1 MIQHRNTRTEG
12 AIKEAFITLTN
23 AKGFDAMTVSDLARE
38 AHINRGTFYTHYT
51 DKFDLRQQLLSN
63 AMSDLT
69 QIMLTP
75 GPSFPRQTTGPQQ
88 TGADGQLIPYNALLD
103 GLRYIKNDF
112 AFFDAISHSG
122 NDMQL
127 YNRTKDI
134 ITELLLIEAEKVGKK
149 PNRDDIPS
157 VYVREMLAASLTAIV
172 WLWLKRG
179 CDEPPETIATIID
192 RARTLA
198 PVDLLN

>member
-1 MIQHRNTRTEG
+1 MVQRRNTRTEG

-51 DKFDLRQQLLSN
+51 DKFDLRQQLLAN

-75 GPSFPRQTTGPQQ
+75 SSTVDQSKAFDPGRQF
-88 TGADGQLIPYNALLD
+88 IPYTALLG

-134 ITELLLIEAEKVGKK
+134 ITELLLIEAEKVGKT
-149 PNRDDIPS
+149 PGRDDIPA
-157 VYVREMLAASLTAIV
+157 VYAREMLAASLTAVV

-179 CDEPPETIATIID
+179 CEESPETIATIID
-192 RARTLA
+192 RGRTLA
-198 PVDLLN
+198 PADLLS

>member
-1 MIQHRNTRTEG
+1 MVQRRNTRTEG

-51 DKFDLRQQLLSN
+51 DKFDLRQQLLAN

-69 QIMLTP
+69 QIMLSP
-75 GPSFPRQTTGPQQ
+75 GSAPLHQQ
-88 TGADGQLIPYNALLD
+88 TSGPEGQLIPYMALLG

-134 ITELLLIEAEKVGKK
+134 TTELLLIEAEKVGKK
-149 PNRDDIPS
+149 PGRDDIPS
-157 VYVREMLAASLTAIV
+157 VYAREMLAASLTAVI

-179 CDEPPETIATIID
+179 CEESPETIATIID
-192 RARTLA
+192 RGRTLA
-198 PVDLLN
+198 PADLLS

>member
-1 MIQHRNTRTEG
+1 MVQHRNTRTEG

-51 DKFDLRQQLLSN
+51 DKFDLRQQLLAN
-63 AMSDLT
+63 AISDLT
-69 QIMLTP
+69 QIMLNP
-75 GPSFPRQTTGPQQ
+75 GSALEQPATSGPE
-88 TGADGQLIPYNALLD
+88 GQLIPYAALLG

-134 ITELLLIEAEKVGKK
+134 ITELLLIEAEKMGKK
-149 PNRDDIPS
+149 PGRDNIPA
-157 VYVREMLAASLTAIV
+157 VYAREMLAASLTAIV

-179 CDEPPETIATIID
+179 CEESPETIATIID
-192 RARTLA
+192 HARTLA
-198 PVDLLN
+198 PADLLN